1 MSETL
6 EAKKSLYTGNSE
18 SLLDF
23 MDFSWISHRFSPSPS
38 VQIADSTACP
48 VGRTSGRPQQGS
60 SHRSCSPEANLL
72 VAAASVP
79 TPQLIIVDSSLQAST
94 PSTVGGFLWI
104 PLFPFHGGNVDSTAC
119 QGSPWSGRQ
128 SSRGVSV
135 PPMAGVQIP
144 RRRPPGRSLAKMV
157 KGVSYQTKLDILD
170 FHGFPMAQ

>member
-1 MSETL
+1 MAETL
-6 EAKKSLYTGNSE
+6 KAKKPLYTGNSE

-38 VQIADSTACP
+38 VQSADSTACP

-79 TPQLIIVDSSLQAST
+79 TPQPPQLGDSY
-94 PSTVGGFLWI
+94 
-104 PLFPFHGGNVDSTAC
+104 GGNVHSTAC